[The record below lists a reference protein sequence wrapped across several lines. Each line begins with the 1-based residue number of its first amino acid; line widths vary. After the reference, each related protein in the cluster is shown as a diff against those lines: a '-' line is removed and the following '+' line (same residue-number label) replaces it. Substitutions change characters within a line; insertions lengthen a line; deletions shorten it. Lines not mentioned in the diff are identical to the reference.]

1 MTERV
6 TIEGRNLAVSVE
18 QDDDPKRRR
27 PKAYKPTT
35 GQARS
40 KTTGR
45 TLAQILAEPN
55 PYWPEQ
61 LSTDD
66 ADYE

>member
-35 GQARS
+35 G
-40 KTTGR
+40 R
-45 TLAQILAEPN
+45 TLAEILAEPN

-66 ADYE
+66 ADYD